1 MRDGVLALLAA
12 ELFRVQQHDRDD
24 ADEHRDRGGG
34 VRVADEPGPIG
45 HDPPQPA
52 AEDEHRHAEAEQVH
66 RRPAVRVFP
75 PVPGDED
82 CRQHQTGRTDHEQR
96 EDVVRHV
103 RRRVPHREL
112 DRMTPARSRRR
123 HQRDHRREDAGD
135 VEQNVLRLG
144 VAFQY
149 DHADADRDQRADE
162 DRAHRRVVIRT
173 DRRLQ
178 TPRIGLRP
186 LDHQRGAEQHDHRD
200 HRHPQVPIGLDGV
213 TTRHRHPR
221 PPSQKLPL
229 HLAVCPPHNT
239 PHAPPPHPPAPPG
252 DYPPPTPPP
261 PPPPRPP
268 ARPPPAPPPPPPPA
282 PPPPPYTAPAPA
294 QRPPSSP
301 PPAPRAPPAVP
312 HIATRAAVPATPRPT
327 LA

>member
-82 CRQHQTGRTDHEQR
+82 CRQHQAGRTDHEQR

-123 HQRDHRREDAGD
+123 HQRDHRSEDAGD

-162 DRAHRRVVIRT
+162 DRAHRRVVVRT

-200 HRHPQVPIGLDGV
+200 HRHPQVPIGLDRV

-229 HLAVCPPHNT
+229 HPAVCPPPNT
-239 PHAPPPHPPAPPG
+239 PPAPPPH
-252 DYPPPTPPP
+252 TPPP
-261 PPPPRPP
+261 PPEGPPQHT
-268 ARPPPAPPPPPPPA
+268 PPPPPA
-282 PPPPPYTAPAPA
+282 APPPALAPPPLPLAPPAARVPVIPALPAPPLPPPPPSRKSPPAPV
-294 QRPPSSP
+294 PP
-301 PPAPRAPPAVP
+301 PPAPLLLDFEKPPV
-312 HIATRAAVPATPRPT
+312 IF
-327 LA
+327 